1 MPEAE
6 RDRQS
11 RAPAA
16 FDSHWAVWDT
26 SIMQLESSSGKG
38 LQRGEVNVITQM
50 HAHWRLKAGR
60 QQHGGEKQV
69 PSENGRF
76 PQKTGGSLRK
86 GMLPLFHRIWF
97 IHFITEKSGKI
108 LFQTKLSLK
117 NDCPHIPRC
126 TSLHCLRGRNTPF
139 PFLCSTC
146 RYFSH
151 TLQFCGST
159 QHQVSRSMNHG

>member
-76 PQKTGGSLRK
+76 PQKRDASPFSQNLVYSFHYRK
-86 GMLPLFHRIWF
+86 EW
-97 IHFITEKSGKI
+97 
-108 LFQTKLSLK
+108 K
-117 NDCPHIPRC
+117 NSISDKAV
-126 TSLHCLRGRNTPF
+126 
-139 PFLCSTC
+139 
-146 RYFSH
+146 
-151 TLQFCGST
+151 T
-159 QHQVSRSMNHG
+159 QK